1 MAPTEV
7 PWAWAI
13 DQKVSP
19 GLMVYDI
26 FLCWGLA
33 FGAGFLGAGL
43 CFGSGCLMSSLVFM
57 IFCNEKD
64 QRKLQILILSTTNPR
79 QAEIET

>member
-19 GLMVYDI
+19 DLMVYDI

-33 FGAGFLGAGL
+33 FGAGL
-43 CFGSGCLMSSLVFM
+43 CFGSGCLMSSLVFIM
-57 IFCNEKD
+57 FCDEKD
-64 QRKLQILILSTTNPR
+64 WRKFQILILPL
-79 QAEIET
+79 

>member
-19 GLMVYDI
+19 DLMVYDI

-33 FGAGFLGAGL
+33 FGAGCWGAGL

-57 IFCNEKD
+57 IFE
-64 QRKLQILILSTTNPR
+64 
-79 QAEIET
+79 